1 MSNKVALTVAY
12 LLGLLQSVAV
22 SYKTYNSAKETEA
35 LEEFDRREKLGMM
48 QLAASP
54 FWPLAAVL
62 SLVVIPVEMVRDYF
76 G

>member
-1 MSNKVALTVAY
+1 MSNKVVLTVVY

-22 SYKTYNSAKETEA
+22 SYKTYNSAKETET
-35 LEEFDRREKLGMM
+35 LEEFDHREKLGMM

-54 FWPLAAVL
+54 FWPLAAVIA
-62 SLVVIPVEMVRDYF
+62 LVVIPVEMVRDYF